1 MDRLLN
7 ISDPAGYPL
16 CAETLE
22 LLHNNVQLLETVLNG
37 LNLPQHTIVRF
48 PYGNF
53 AYVQSNPSTSGRGE
67 ILEIATG
74 ANLANGDVHSY
85 AIASE
90 SHSIED
96 SHEHIYSGVYE
107 TRRLN
112 LSSAANT
119 IAVSLGQIVKCYN
132 FDEILEK
139 AFWRT
144 LTFYRY
150 GLKYNNADAN
160 YTSTSLQIV
169 DSSPAPILIA
179 KYKVNEL
186 RFRICLKVTGL
197 PIAAD
202 SEFRLA
208 FKWPDSDSIPD
219 VFPIHACFNG
229 NDNDINHGID
239 CDVTRGSVGNTVVA
253 CVKIPTSKLYG
264 ICADDLFT
272 GQITVNGVIS
282 LDN

>member
-7 ISDPAGYPL
+7 ISDTVGYPL

-112 LSSAANT
+112 LSYCCQS
-119 IAVSLGQIVKCYN
+119 
-132 FDEILEK
+132 
-139 AFWRT
+139 
-144 LTFYRY
+144 
-150 GLKYNNADAN
+150 
-160 YTSTSLQIV
+160 
-169 DSSPAPILIA
+169 
-179 KYKVNEL
+179 
-186 RFRICLKVTGL
+186 
-197 PIAAD
+197 
-202 SEFRLA
+202 
-208 FKWPDSDSIPD
+208 WPNS
-219 VFPIHACFNG
+219 
-229 NDNDINHGID
+229 
-239 CDVTRGSVGNTVVA
+239 
-253 CVKIPTSKLYG
+253 
-264 ICADDLFT
+264 
-272 GQITVNGVIS
+272 
-282 LDN
+282 

>member
-7 ISDPAGYPL
+7 IGRNDGYPL

-22 LLHNNVQLLETVLNG
+22 LLHKNVQLLETVLNG
-37 LNLPQHTIVRF
+37 LNLPRHTIVRF
-48 PYGNF
+48 PYGDF
-53 AYVQSNPSTSGRGE
+53 AYVQSNLSTSGGGE
-67 ILEIATG
+67 ILEIGTG
-74 ANLANGDVHSY
+74 ANLANNDVHDY
-85 AIASE
+85 TITSE
-90 SHSIED
+90 NHSIED
-96 SHEHIYSGVYE
+96 SNANPYSDVYE

-112 LSSAANT
+112 LSNAA
-119 IAVSLGQIVKCYN
+119 SLDQIVKCYN
-132 FDEILEK
+132 FDEVFEK

-208 FKWPDSDSIPD
+208 FKWPDSNSIPD

-229 NDNDINHGID
+229 NNNHINHGID
-239 CDVTRGSVGNTVVA
+239 CNVTRGSVGNIVVA

-264 ICADDLFT
+264 ICEDNLFT

>member
-7 ISDPAGYPL
+7 ISRAVGYPL

-22 LLHNNVQLLETVLNG
+22 LMHNNVQLLETVLNG

-53 AYVQSNPSTSGRGE
+53 AYVQSNLSTSGGGE
-67 ILEIATG
+67 ILEIGTG
-74 ANLANGDVHSY
+74 ANLANDDVHGY
-85 AIASE
+85 TITSE
-90 SHSIED
+90 NHSIED
-96 SHEHIYSGVYE
+96 SNANPYSDVYE

-112 LSSAANT
+112 LSDT
-119 IAVSLGQIVKCYN
+119 GSLDQIVKCYN
-132 FDEILEK
+132 FDEVLEK

-208 FKWPDSDSIPD
+208 FRWPDSDSIPD

-229 NDNDINHGID
+229 NNNNINHGID
-239 CDVTRGSVGNTVVA
+239 CDVTRGLIGSIVVA